1 MGCQDVG
8 KLDFRIAFQLHFDES
23 PKVTIRG
30 VIDDP
35 HPATAELVRVEFDRK
50 ASIHREGYSDLI
62 GARVG
67 HGDIAV

>member
-1 MGCQDVG
+1 VG

-35 HPATAELVRVEFDRK
+35 HPATAELVRW
-50 ASIHREGYSDLI
+50 SLI
-62 GARVG
+62 EEPAFIVRVT
-67 HGDIAV
+67 VT